1 MYEVPEK
8 YKAYYNDYISRDI
21 RNFEVK
27 CTIGGSLIPQSEISS
42 IIIDQDLL
50 SGSEEYTIGNLC
62 VSKLTLVLS
71 SKVVVNESDR
81 ISLTVFLKTNEVD
94 ADGKPIDIP
103 IPLGKFSVFKINHT
117 VLSKTVE
124 AYDSFHQHKIERLFE
139 SEYEYLDD
147 GNYKYYFTGTILM
160 ELCDILGISFANGK
174 LPFNDGRTDKL
185 YRPKYVS
192 KIVMDSEGNYKEVE
206 TNTDQVCYGM
216 TVGQALSYIAG
227 YLGGNFIIDGEGD
240 LRLVGFKPYKTYSY
254 WGDDKVGEKIYK
266 PNEYANPSFEDA
278 VYRVDCLKITGSDKS
293 ILTLGDTTATESTLE
308 FDNPFYD
315 YYFDSLNQSIL
326 KSGFFD
332 LIKKQR
338 YKPVKVKIK
347 GDPTLQLGDLITIQ
361 LPNSEE
367 TYQFPIHK
375 MRLSLSGGCSMEIES
390 VCKPKAEKVFN
401 YKGTLTSRLDVLEGK
416 VSSIDAAV
424 DELNESLEALT
435 DVKEDVDNMDYFIDL
450 LEIDYMDDSTQA
462 KYSDL
467 RTQIYVSDGKF
478 TEQYNIILNNKYLK

>member
-1 MYEVPEK
+1 MYRIPEE
-8 YKAYYNDYISRDI
+8 YKAYYDDYISRDT
-21 RNFEVK
+21 RNFEVR
-27 CTIGGSLIPQSEISS
+27 CVIGGSIIPQSEISS

-71 SKVVVNESDR
+71 SKVVVNENDR
-81 ISLTVFLKTNEVD
+81 IILTVFLKTNEID

-103 IPLGKFSVFKINHT
+103 IPLGKFYAFKINHT

-124 AYDSFHQHKIERLFE
+124 AYDSFHQHKIEKLFE
-139 SEYEYLDD
+139 SEHKYSD
-147 GNYKYYFTGTILM
+147 GSSKRCFTDTILA
-160 ELCDILGISFANGK
+160 ELCDILGISFNSSRI
-174 LPFNDGRTDKL
+174 PFNDGDTKYL

-192 KIVMDSEGNYKEVE
+192 KMVKDSEGNYKEVE

-227 YLGGNFIIDGEGD
+227 YLGGNFIIDGAGY
-240 LRLVGFKPYKTYSY
+240 LRLVGFKSNKPYY
-254 WGDDKVGEKIYK
+254 WGDEGVGEKIYK
-266 PNEYANPSFEDA
+266 PNEYANPSFGDA
-278 VYRVDCLKITGSDKS
+278 IYRVDCLKVTGSDKS
-293 ILTLGDTTATESTLE
+293 ILTLGNATATESTLE
-308 FDNPFYD
+308 IENPFYD
-315 YYFDSLNQSIL
+315 YYFDSIYQYKL

-338 YKPVKVKIK
+338 YKPVKVKVK
-347 GDPTLQLGDLITIQ
+347 GDPALQLGDLITIQ
-361 LPNSEE
+361 LPNSKE

-401 YKGTLTSRLDVLEGK
+401 YKGTLTSRLDALEGK
-416 VSSIDAAV
+416 VSSINAVV

-435 DVKEDVDNMDYFIDL
+435 DVKEDIDNMDYFIEF
-450 LEIDYMDDSTQA
+450 LEIDYMDDSTRA
-462 KYSDL
+462 KYGDL
-467 RTQIYVSDGKF
+467 RTQIYVSGDKF
-478 TEQYNIILNNKYLK
+478 NEQYNIILNNKYLK

>member
-8 YKAYYNDYISRDI
+8 YKDYYNDYISRDI
-21 RNFEVK
+21 RNFEVR

-81 ISLTVFLKTNEVD
+81 ITLTVFLKTNEVD

-124 AYDSFHQHKIERLFE
+124 AYDSFHQQKIERLFE
-139 SEYEYLDD
+139 SEYEYSD
-147 GNYKYYFTGTILM
+147 GGSHKYCYTDFVLN
-160 ELCDILGISFANGK
+160 ELCNILGISFNSSK
-174 LPFNDGRTDKL
+174 IPFNDGDTDKL

-240 LRLVGFKPYKTYSY
+240 LRLVGLKSHKSYSS
-254 WGDDKVGEKIYK
+254 WGDNEVGEKIYK
-266 PNEYANPSFEDA
+266 PNEYANPSFGDA
-278 VYRVDCLKITGSDKS
+278 IYRVDCLKVTGSNKS

-308 FDNPFYD
+308 IENPFYD
-315 YYFDSLNQSIL
+315 RYFDGLQLTL
-326 KSGFFD
+326 KLGFFD

-338 YKPVKVKIK
+338 YKPVKVKVK

-467 RTQIYVSDGKF
+467 RTQIYVSDDKF